1 MNRVIKSQHY
11 LMKCLGFIML
21 FGFISLG
28 AIGGCNNNNGNNGN
42 NGNDGGQF
50 VSALFV
56 LIAESGTITPLEGS
70 SDGEFEIT
78 LEGVTPSMTFFSD
91 RPERAAGTVELQEG
105 LDLIGFAEVP
115 PNATLVAHETI
126 GTAEQPVFELTDPV
140 YDAPSGVVG
149 FRGLLLDPQANVPEG
164 DLSDLALFIDE
175 LPIKICTIGGW
186 MRVYNVTIDP
196 DCHCCV
202 VNPALECP
210 CVENPD
216 LVCADPQCPSGC
228 PPC

>member
-1 MNRVIKSQHY
+1 MNGLTKSFT
-11 LMKCLGFIML
+11 FIAVMFL
-21 FGFISLG
+21 IV
-28 AIGGCNNNNGNNGN
+28 ATIGCD
-42 NGNDGGQF
+42 NDDGEQSVDNDDGEF

-56 LIAESGTITPLEGS
+56 FTAESGTITPLEDGL
-70 SDGEFEIT
+70 DGEFEIT

-91 RPERAAGTVELQEG
+91 RPERAAGTVEMQEG
-105 LDLIGFAEVP
+105 LDLIEFEQVP
-115 PNATLVAHETI
+115 PNATLVAQETI
-126 GTAEQPVFELTDPV
+126 GTAEQPVFELTDPF

-175 LPIKICTIGGW
+175 INIKYCTIGGW